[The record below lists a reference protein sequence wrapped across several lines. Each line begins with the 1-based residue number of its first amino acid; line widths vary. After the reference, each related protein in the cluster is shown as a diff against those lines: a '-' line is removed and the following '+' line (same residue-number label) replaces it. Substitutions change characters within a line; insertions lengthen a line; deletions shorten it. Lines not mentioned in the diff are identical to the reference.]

1 MRILAFAIATVLFAA
16 TSLGRPMER
25 QIIGAEQD
33 HSLET
38 EGGDCEHF
46 FKTTFTSFRAQ
57 VHDQEQNEIDLEGIE
72 QLRVT
77 AGAEGGVSVRGWN
90 KPHARLIVCR
100 YAVAHD
106 RARALRL
113 LQSLDVSYGNGEIAA
128 FGPPNDETQAWWVNM
143 ILYVPKRANVD
154 VRATNGGVA
163 IRNMS
168 GTVTASS
175 SSGGVSVAQ
184 SSGRYRITTGS
195 GGITL
200 DRVTGDIDAVS
211 REGAI
216 ALKVLPAE
224 MTTIVAKTAESGHI
238 ACTVK
243 GCEDG
248 TWGANRQLLRIGGG
262 NPQIRLTTTGAA
274 ITIAPGS

>member
-1 MRILAFAIATVLFAA
+1 MRTHALALAALFAA
-16 TSLGRPMER
+16 TTLAGPVER

-38 EGGDCEHF
+38 ESGDCESF

-57 VHDQEQNEIDLEGIE
+57 IHDQGQREIPLDGIA
-72 QLRVT
+72 QLRVI

-90 KPHARLIVCR
+90 KSHARLVFCR

-106 RARALRL
+106 RPRALRL
-113 LQSLDVSYGNGEIAA
+113 LQSLDISHDDGEIAA
-128 FGPPNDETQAWWVNM
+128 FGPPNDETRAWWVNM
-143 ILYVPKRANVD
+143 ILYVPRRANVD

-163 IRNMS
+163 IRNMN
-168 GTVTASS
+168 GTVTAYS

-184 SSGRYRITTGS
+184 STGRYRINTDS

-200 DRVTGDIDAVS
+200 DRVTGDIEAVS

-216 ALKVLPAE
+216 ALKVPPAE
-224 MTTIVAKTAESGHI
+224 LPNLEARTAAAGHI
-238 ACTVK
+238 ACTAR
-243 GCEDG
+243 GCEVG
-248 TWGANRQLLRIGGG
+248 RWGANRQLLRIGGG
-262 NPQIRLTTTGAA
+262 LPDIRLTTTGAA
-274 ITIAPGS
+274 ITIAPAS

>member
-1 MRILAFAIATVLFAA
+1 MRIPLFALA
-16 TSLGRPMER
+16 TLLLAATTLAGPMER

-38 EGGDCEHF
+38 ESDDCGRF

-57 VHDQEQNEIDLEGIE
+57 VHDQEQREIELDGIE
-72 QLRVT
+72 QLRVI

-106 RARALRL
+106 RTRALRL
-113 LQSLDVSYGNGEIAA
+113 LQSLEVTHGNGEIAA

-143 ILYVPKRANVD
+143 ILYVPRRANVD

-168 GTVTASS
+168 GTVSASS

-184 SSGRYRITTGS
+184 STGRYKITTGS
-195 GGITL
+195 GGITI
-200 DRVTGDIDAVS
+200 DRVTGDIEAVS

-216 ALKVLPAE
+216 ALKVPPSE
-224 MTTIVAKTAESGHI
+224 TPTIVARTARSGHI
-238 ACTVK
+238 NCSVK

-248 TWGANRQLLRIGGG
+248 AWGANRQALRLGGG
-262 NPQIRLTTTGAA
+262 NPHIRLTTAGAA